1 MSFDLQIQ
9 RLALRIASWLVVRWL
24 DDRHLSVSGGGA
36 AAAFNHLPTFLGGVS
51 VSSVTLH

>member
-24 DDRHLSVSGGGA
+24 DDRHLCVSGGGA
-36 AAAFNHLPTFLGGVS
+36 AAASNHLPTFPGGVS